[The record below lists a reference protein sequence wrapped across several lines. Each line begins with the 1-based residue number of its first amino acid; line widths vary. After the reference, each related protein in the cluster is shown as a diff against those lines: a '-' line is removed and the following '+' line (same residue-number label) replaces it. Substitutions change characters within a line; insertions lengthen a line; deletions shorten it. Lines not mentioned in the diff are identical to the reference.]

1 MSLDRSLLSAKLKK
15 YRDQFQVSIAEL
27 SESTGIEIES
37 LNAYEEMKQIPS
49 GDEILILADFY
60 KCDYKFF
67 ISNDTSAPFEQTEI
81 LFRRHGDEFSKKD
94 RWAIQEFL
102 FLAECE
108 AYLSNKLQHT
118 QTNNFIFSKQ
128 TPNHK
133 ANGIKAAKELRKFYN
148 LQSNAVVMDIYED
161 FRNIGIHT
169 FRRKLDNSKISG
181 LYIKHPIAGKCILIN
196 YNEDIYRQRFTA
208 GHEAAHAILNDDEE
222 GVIVSFKNNE
232 ETDYREVG
240 ANYFASHYLMPPEFL
255 KQIPEPHVWNQDK
268 ALLWSNKLKVST
280 EALANALKNINLI
293 DYETSKL
300 IKSVRV
306 QRDLKT
312 DPELP
317 NTLSPTSKIR
327 KKHLMEQGLST
338 FYVNLCFRAYREKII
353 TSARMCEMFLVE
365 QNELSDIADLYS
377 EVF

>member
-1 MSLDRSLLSAKLKK
+1 MSLDRSLLSSKLKK
-15 YRDQFQVSIAEL
+15 YRDQFQVSISEL
-27 SESTGIEIES
+27 SESTGIGIQA
-37 LNAYEEMKQIPS
+37 LNAYEEMKEIPS

-60 KCDYKFF
+60 KCDYNFF

-81 LFRRHGDEFSKKD
+81 LFRKHGDKFSKKD
-94 RWAIQEFL
+94 RWVIQEFL

-108 AYLSNKLQHT
+108 TYLFNKLHHT
-118 QTNNFIFSKQ
+118 QTNNFNYSKQ
-128 TPNHK
+128 SSNHK
-133 ANGIKAAKELRKFYN
+133 TNGILAAKELRKFYK
-148 LQSNAVVMDIYED
+148 LQSNAVVMDIYDD
-161 FRNIGIHT
+161 FRNIGIRT

-222 GVIVSFKNNE
+222 GVIVSFKNNGE
-232 ETDYREVG
+232 ADYKEVG

-255 KQIPEPHVWNQDK
+255 KQIPEPRVWDLNK
-268 ALLWSNKLKVST
+268 ALFWSNKLKVST

-293 DYETSKL
+293 NEKTSNS

-306 QRDLKT
+306 KRELKT

-317 NTLSPTSKIR
+317 DTLSPASKIR
-327 KKHLMEQGLST
+327 KRHLMEQGLST
-338 FYVNLCFRAYREKII
+338 FYVSLCFKAYREKII
-353 TSARMCEMFLVE
+353 TSARMCEMLLVE